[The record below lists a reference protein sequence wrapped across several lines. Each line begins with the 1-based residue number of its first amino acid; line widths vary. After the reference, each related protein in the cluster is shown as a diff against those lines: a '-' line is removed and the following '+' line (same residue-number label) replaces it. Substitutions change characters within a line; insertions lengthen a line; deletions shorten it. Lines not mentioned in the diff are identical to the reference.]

1 MATLTCYYE
10 VLGVAQDATAAAIK
24 KSYHA
29 KALKYH
35 PDKNAGDEAATAM
48 FKQVQ
53 EAYEVLSD
61 PQERAYYDDNR
72 DDVLGS
78 EDEEEKEYH
87 EVEAELD
94 AVQWCSR
101 EAFVD
106 FSNEADGFFGVY
118 SAIFQGL
125 HEQECSAKAGDVDRP
140 LFGSSSTED
149 MTAFYEYWLN
159 FSTCRS
165 DAAFAKHDK
174 WDLAEAPGPV
184 ARRLMQQK
192 NKAIRLK
199 ARKMFNDKVR
209 RVAAFARS
217 HDPRHCGRVEV
228 DGECAAADDATGGGG
243 ADERADAF
251 HCAACNK
258 RYKNAQQLAN
268 HEKSAKH
275 KQAVAKL
282 RTQLRENP
290 HSRRPHS
297 GAKAAEFE
305 ELVMEAEGDAAREGA
320 EGAAAADEEGERQR
334 RQQQQQQRAQQREQ
348 QGRAS
353 ASASASAS
361 ARGDGGGDGGD
372 GGDGGGDGGG
382 GDDDAALAAAMEV
395 ALPSPGLVALQTRQ
409 AFESSDEFKRMN
421 KTQRRKALQQ
431 WEAEN
436 ARLVEQM
443 RAEGKDVKPPDTA
456 AAAPK
461 EKKPE
466 TATAKK
472 DNTSVHGR
480 GAHSREIKT
489 PGKKKVVYGKPQARG
504 RDTVDVD

>member
-1 MATLTCYYE
+1 MAALTCYYE
-10 VLGVAQDATAAAIK
+10 VLGVPQDATAAAIK

-35 PDKNAGDEAATAM
+35 PDKNSGDDAATAR
-48 FKQVQ
+48 FKEVQ
-53 EAYEVLSD
+53 EAYEILSD

-72 DDVLGS
+72 EDVLGS
-78 EDEEEKEYH
+78 DEEDEKEYH

-106 FSNEADGFFGVY
+106 FSNESDGFFGVY
-118 SAIFQGL
+118 SSVFQGL
-125 HEQECSAKAGDVDRP
+125 HAQECSAKAGDVDRP
-140 LFGSSSTED
+140 HFGSSSTD
-149 MTAFYEYWLN
+149 DVTAFYTYWLN
-159 FSTCRS
+159 FATCRS

-192 NKAIRLK
+192 NKGIRLK
-199 ARKMFNDKVR
+199 ARNMFNDKVR

-217 HDPRHCGRVEV
+217 QDPRHCGRVEV
-228 DGECAAADDATGGGG
+228 DGECSAAADDPNNGG
-243 ADERADAF
+243 AAAATDEF

-258 RYKNAQQLAN
+258 RYKNAQQLSN
-268 HEKSAKH
+268 HEKSSKH
-275 KQAVAKL
+275 KQQVAKL
-282 RTQLRENP
+282 KAQLSINP
-290 HSRRPHS
+290 HTGRAHTSAH
-297 GAKAAEFE
+297 AAELE
-305 ELVMEAEGDAAREGA
+305 ELVMEAEGEEAGA
-320 EGAAAADEEGERQR
+320 EGAESVEGVATAEVVSERQR
-334 RQQQQQQRAQQREQ
+334 RQQQQKEQ
-348 QGRAS
+348 QGERA
-353 ASASASAS
+353 AASASAS
-361 ARGDGGGDGGD
+361 ARGDGD
-372 GGDGGGDGGG
+372 

-409 AFESSDEFKRMN
+409 AFESSDEFKKMN

-443 RAEGKDVKPPDTA
+443 RAEGKDAKPSDE
-456 AAAPK
+456 AAPK

-466 TATAKK
+466 PATAKK

-489 PGKKKVVYGKPQARG
+489 PGKKKKEYGKPQANKGPDKG
-504 RDTVDVD
+504 RDAVEVD